1 MATLS
6 LEYLQRKL
14 KRSQLLDKKFQRIIK
29 NAPAIGEDAETAR
42 LAGVNLNPNSIQD
55 YREEFNR
62 LLRSFF
68 SPEASQSIADSEEF
82 DEDEVQMLV
91 ENWIGTTEGVLA
103 PIQGK
108 RDIPISAVL
117 RALRNEVDRMEDVQ
131 LRIKLSKGALRGNL
145 WEGKDLSEDEQK
157 AYAVAVLS
165 AHGAMNDRRFPPIR
179 NVNQP
184 KGEWNADLCRW
195 AEIDRIP
202 LNLAVALVRTTEV
215 VLNAVRAI
223 PVDERSAADV
233 NSYRWAVRVARTP
246 AVSDRVLGLTD
257 FDVDVYLTICA
268 RLTAGVYPAFM
279 NTYAEICTT
288 QNVTLDLEVER
299 AFPIAKAVLDR
310 DRSVEMCNAIN
321 SVIDLRGLYLNGS
334 PVPHIRPRGLVM
346 TADDAEEDGPPEGF
360 PMAGSGLADAAVPN
374 GAGVSDP
381 RMPKMLPHE
390 KSIGGGKYIIDMVRN
405 HLLRS
410 GIISV
415 RYGRTRHHISIKK
428 TLVPDLLRKIVE
440 KVISGN
446 TNVDQKEY
454 SRLSDREA
462 HLLRSL
468 AKYIGLASA
477 AGLPDKSNAMDEKL
491 RTAMLEIQA
500 GNTNEQLR
508 REVIAMLRHL
518 YSIGRISGGAFHGL
532 ILSLG

>member
-1 MATLS
+1 
-6 LEYLQRKL
+6 
-14 KRSQLLDKKFQRIIK
+14 
-29 NAPAIGEDAETAR
+29 
-42 LAGVNLNPNSIQD
+42 
-55 YREEFNR
+55 
-62 LLRSFF
+62 
-68 SPEASQSIADSEEF
+68 
-82 DEDEVQMLV
+82 
-91 ENWIGTTEGVLA
+91 
-103 PIQGK
+103 
-108 RDIPISAVL
+108 
-117 RALRNEVDRMEDVQ
+117 
-131 LRIKLSKGALRGNL
+131 L
-145 WEGKDLSEDEQK
+145 WEGKDLTEDEQK

-179 NVNQP
+179 NINQP
-184 KGEWNADLCRW
+184 KGEWNADLRRW

-202 LNLAVALVRTTEV
+202 LNLAIALVRTTQV
-215 VLNAVRAI
+215 VLDAVRAI
-223 PVDERSAADV
+223 PVDERTAADV
-233 NSYRWAVRVARTP
+233 NNYRWAVRVARTP
-246 AVSDRVLGLTD
+246 AVSDRVLGLVD
-257 FDVDVYLTICA
+257 YDNDVYLTICS
-268 RLTAGVYPAFM
+268 RLVANIYPDFM
-279 NTYAEICTT
+279 NTYLEICTT
-288 QNVTLDLEVER
+288 QNVVLDLEVER
-299 AFPIAKAVLDR
+299 AFPIAKAILDR
-310 DRSVEMCNAIN
+310 DRGADMCNAIN

-346 TADDAEEDGPPEGF
+346 TADDDADAGGDGPPPEAGV
-360 PMAGSGLADAAVPN
+360 PMAGSGLSADDAVPK

-390 KSIGGGKYIIDMVRN
+390 KLIGEKYIIDMA
-405 HLLRS
+405 LLRS
-410 GIISV
+410 GIVSI
-415 RYGRTRHHISIKK
+415 RYAKNRHHVGIKK
-428 TLVPDLLRKIVE
+428 TMVSDLLRKIVE